1 MSPQDTIRPLNVYLL
16 AERTKIWRDYA
27 TLFKEIM
34 TRFQEYYAH
43 GSRVSYQ
50 LVPLTQYKELPN
62 GQPSPDRCDLG
73 TGLRA
78 TLNALPLQPD
88 TQVEIF
94 IFLQNKVGGEWK
106 APLSELTMQRDI
118 GIHVFWLRDLDP
130 KLSIDE
136 KTEMVGLGVKLAEL
150 SNQGKY
156 AELVGKVL
164 KERAVRAGWKAQV
177 KEEHAP
183 GFSQAAVPPAEPG
196 SMLAKATPA
205 GSAIIPASEAHSAIQ
220 PVPLPD
226 GVDPRSLQIFVPPQ
240 VPDQPTAAEPTPRP
254 KATIPFS
261 QPISEP
267 PPAAS
272 TTEERQAGSQPA
284 VPTPT
289 RPEAGSEVA
298 VTEIQAAEASARGA
312 EAENVPE
319 KQPVDAG
326 EASPAKVEVEAASR
340 QPAEQEQPV
349 QPPAPKPEPE
359 PPVGKDGVA
368 SNWKNLEPPAELED
382 RVLHTATMRLEAGE
396 NWLMAAASR
405 RGKMHAHQGIFREDA
420 FGLGYAEGW
429 NFMIVADGG
438 GSRSLARVGSRLA
451 AEAGITAMIE
461 EARNQAK
468 SSSSLDNVCSYILLN
483 ALRKAYDALRK
494 EAQNRER
501 KIDDFGT
508 TFLAVAHRP
517 AEKQHIIGTLQV
529 GDGLIAAM
537 LPDRA
542 PMVLADP
549 DVGES
554 ASQTLFLTSKP
565 ANEWMSRVKI
575 YDLELEPAMVVCMC
589 DGVSDDL
596 IPYKTNLPTLFAFLS
611 DMVGQTEPDKAL
623 LEFLG
628 YDKRGSF
635 DDRTLAVLYPRQAA
649 PSKAQPAVE
658 KESVLQPDRLP
669 DEAKAGDASV
679 VHRKSLHPIEK

>member
-1 MSPQDTIRPLNVYLL
+1 LL

-50 LVPLTQYKELPN
+50 LVPLPQYKELPADR
-62 GQPSPDRCDLG
+62 PSPDRCDLG

-78 TLNALPLQPD
+78 TLNALPVQPD
-88 TQVEIF
+88 TQVEVF
-94 IFLQNKVGGEWK
+94 IFLQNELGGEWK
-106 APLSELTMQRDI
+106 APLSELTRQRDI
-118 GIHVFWLRDLDP
+118 GVHVFWLRDLDP
-130 KLSIDE
+130 KLSIEE

-164 KERAVRAGWKAQV
+164 RERAVRAGWKPQV

-183 GFSQAAVPPAEPG
+183 GFPQTAAPPAEPG
-196 SMLAKATPA
+196 AMPAKAIPA
-205 GSAIIPASEAHSAIQ
+205 GSAIIPASEGHSAIQ
-220 PVPLPD
+220 PVPAPD
-226 GVDPRSLQIFVPPQ
+226 GADPRSLQIFVPQQ
-240 VPDQPTAAEPTPRP
+240 VPDQPSAAELTPRP

-272 TTEERQAGSQPA
+272 TTEERQAGSPA
-284 VPTPT
+284 VPAPAI
-289 RPEAGSEVA
+289 PEAGSEVA
-298 VTEIQAAEASARGA
+298 VTETQAAEASAHGT
-312 EAENVPE
+312 EAENIPE
-319 KQPVDAG
+319 KQPIEAG
-326 EASPAKVEVEAASR
+326 EAPPAKVEVEAATR
-340 QPAEQEQPV
+340 QPAEQELPV
-349 QPPAPKPEPE
+349 QPPAAKPEPE
-359 PPVGKDGVA
+359 LPVGKDGVA

-382 RVLHTATMRLEAGE
+382 RVPHTATMRLEAGK

-420 FGLGYAEGW
+420 FGLGHAEGW

-451 AEAGITAMIE
+451 AEAGIAAMIE
-461 EARNQAK
+461 EAHNQAK

-508 TFLAVAHRP
+508 TFLAVAHHP

-537 LPDRA
+537 LPDRP

-565 ANEWMSRVKI
+565 ANEWMSRIKI

-635 DDRTLAVLYPRQAA
+635 DDRTLAVQYPRQAA
-649 PSKAQPAVE
+649 PLKPLPAVE
-658 KESVLQPDRLP
+658 QESVPQPDRLP
-669 DEAKAGDASV
+669 DDVKAGDASV
-679 VHRKSLHPIEK
+679 VRRKSLHPVEK